1 MNRINFGDLAG
12 AVELHDQT
20 LSGVRCVSKV
30 GSRPLT
36 VDKLNQTTVYP
47 VQEVNG
53 NAQSRLASMDS
64 NADLGIKILGTDD
77 ASR

>member
-1 MNRINFGDLAG
+1 MNRKHFGVLAG
-12 AVELHDQT
+12 ADELHDRT

-47 VQEVNG
+47 VQKLCG
-53 NAQSRLASMDS
+53 T
-64 NADLGIKILGTDD
+64 ADRRKYGHNV
-77 ASR
+77 S